1 MKTFILAIILA
12 TTAIAAAAQG
22 YPGPQGG
29 FYVYGPDHE
38 YHLLSR
44 NHPVMVLR
52 PLCNPQWNPDCNVL
66 PPPGYPLQPLRPI
79 AQPRTP
85 DCRSAAIGSTSGP
98 TVIHGTEPRSGHSRW
113 RSALPT
119 FQ

>member
-38 YHLLSR
+38 YHLASR
-44 NHPVMVLR
+44 NHPVM
-52 PLCNPQWNPDCNVL
+52 
-66 PPPGYPLQPLRPI
+66 G
-79 AQPRTP
+79 
-85 DCRSAAIGSTSGP
+85 SFAAVRHGNSSVCWP
-98 TVIHGTEPRSGHSRW
+98 T
-113 RSALPT
+113 
-119 FQ
+119 